1 MKISAVR
8 ELGHTRF
15 ACKKGAG
22 GGLRKSV
29 GGEIAELVQDYRIT
43 VYDKAQLDDSV
54 MKCFRSNFRVAAKFC
69 KQKGLEMKIKE
80 DVKGRIRNRAGHR
93 KNACKWK
100 NTGGD

>member
-1 MKISAVR
+1 MQGGAVMKIGAVR

-29 GGEIAELVQDYRIT
+29 GGEIAGLVQDYRIT

-54 MKCFRSNFRVAAKFC
+54 MECFRSNFRFAAKFC
-69 KQKGLEMKIKE
+69 KHKRLGNE
-80 DVKGRIRNRAGHR
+80 DKGRREGQN
-93 KNACKWK
+93 
-100 NTGGD
+100 